1 MINVNVKENKIN
13 KEITLYPCIGQFKGG
28 KLIVLFTK
36 KANGIVLTTDKG
48 NTNMK
53 FDWNI
58 GDTDNNFNMQEFEL
72 FDGTIELSNY
82 K

>member
-36 KANGIVLTTDKG
+36 KANGIVLTTD
-48 NTNMK
+48 

-72 FDGTIELSNY
+72 FDGTIELSNQ